1 MFSWLDYDSFNSRE
15 NYTLKYKIKNQFR
28 AIKNVKNC
36 KFFIFCLTHF
46 VERLKKVFWG
56 FEGLKKVTL
65 NLED

>member
-1 MFSWLDYDSFNSRE
+1 MNFYFSYWLDYNTG